1 MSETATIGSTARD
14 FDFLMGSWH
23 IRNLRLRERLV
34 GSNDWEEF
42 EATSVARPLLDGL
55 GNEDEFRTDH
65 DGGFIGM
72 SFRFFDAVSRRWS
85 IYWADSRRCGVL
97 DPPVFGTFDGDVG
110 VFEGEDIVQ
119 RAADPRPVL
128 LVRRHHVDAALG
140 AVVLGRRRRQLG
152 AELGDG
158 VHPGRGRAM
167 STSDACRHQPRLPP
181 RDEVDRARGSCSRSA
196 GTRP

>member
-1 MSETATIGSTARD
+1 MSETATIGSTAQPTSGLRVESTQRRSTAQD
-14 FDFLMGSWH
+14 FDFLFGRWH

-72 SFRFFDAVSRRWS
+72 SFRFFDAASGRWS

-110 VFEGEDIVQ
+110 VFEGDDTFAGQPILSGSTG
-119 RAADPRPVL
+119 PV
-128 LVRRHHVDAALG
+128 
-140 AVVLGRRRRQLG
+140 
-152 AELGDG
+152 
-158 VHPGRGRAM
+158 
-167 STSDACRHQPRLPP
+167 
-181 RDEVDRARGSCSRSA
+181 
-196 GTRP
+196 

>member
-14 FDFLMGSWH
+14 FDFLIGSWH
-23 IRNLRLRERLV
+23 VRNLRLRERLV

-72 SFRFFDAVSRRWS
+72 SFRFFDAASQRWS

-110 VFEGEDIVQ
+110 VFEGEDPSTDG
-119 RAADPRPVL
+119 RSSSGSTGPASP
-128 LVRRHHVDAALG
+128 
-140 AVVLGRRRRQLG
+140 RRRR
-152 AELGDG
+152 A
-158 VHPGRGRAM
+158 
-167 STSDACRHQPRLPP
+167 
-181 RDEVDRARGSCSRSA
+181 GSSRSRPTAAPA
-196 GTRP
+196 GSRTG